1 VFAIDQRLRGLPAS
15 REQVTAVYHSVNT
28 PHLAIPGKPA
38 GPAQA
43 FIVGF
48 RGAAGVA
55 MFVYLYLAESQ
66 DCAVYVPERRS
77 RDEDTKAD
85 QTADALG
92 FVESMG
98 FIMDDLNFAAL
109 PREEQDRHLRTLPVF
124 LADPRLAATSQPS
137 NTRQPK
143 TPQDKLG
150 RLFSWF

>member
-1 VFAIDQRLRGLPAS
+1 MFAIDQRLRGLPAS
-15 REQVTAVYHSVNT
+15 REQVAAVLHSVNA

-55 MFVYLYLAESQ
+55 MFIYLYLAEAQ
-66 DCAVYVPERRS
+66 ECAVYIPERHRG
-77 RDEDTKAD
+77 DPPPTDP
-85 QTADALG
+85 QADALA

-98 FIMDDLNFAAL
+98 FIMDDLSFSGL
-109 PREEQDRHLRTLPVF
+109 PREEQDRLLRTLPVF
-124 LADPRLAATSQPS
+124 LADPKLAPSSQAS
-137 NTRQPK
+137 KASQPK

-150 RLFSWF
+150 RLLSWF